1 MDSEPDKEEVPNN
14 SCTRRVPSERCILC
28 DKTLEETG
36 GVRIAAQT
44 LHGTC
49 LSAKYYGG
57 GNKDFPHKSVKFSE
71 DSELYLV
78 VWGEKEK
85 WTPERIEKARQEY
98 LHGYR
103 PWLCQKCGGKL
114 CPECGAPLNYPMG
127 SDVLH
132 DSGCSSHC
140 PCLPV
145 NCGCSNPECR
155 LYREWNWWNK

>member
-1 MDSEPDKEEVPNN
+1 MDSEPNIEEVPNN
-14 SCTRRVPSERCILC
+14 LCTRRAPSERCSLC

-36 GVRIAAQT
+36 GVRIVAQK
-44 LHGTC
+44 LRGIC
-49 LSAKYYGG
+49 LSPKYCGG
-57 GNKDFPHKSVKFSE
+57 GNKDFPHKSVKLSE

-78 VWGEKEK
+78 VGGEKEK

-98 LHGYR
+98 LHGHR
-103 PWLCQKCGGKL
+103 PWFCQKCGERL
-114 CPECGAPLNYPMG
+114 CSECGAPHNYPMG

-145 NCGCSNPECR
+145 NCGCSNQKCK
-155 LYREWNWWNK
+155 LFREWNWKK